1 MGNDSKPILGFL
13 QPTFGVL
20 EKNMLASPKKEARSK
35 KSGPMKRPKYTA
47 TRTRRVIAAN
57 VLVKMELRYRGVGDK
72 FKALAEDAGT
82 SLSTIQRATQ
92 PDSYSTGISVDVLT
106 QIAMAL
112 RCEPYELLMPPGL
125 VLDTQAPP

>member
-1 MGNDSKPILGFL
+1 MLSRR
-13 QPTFGVL
+13 
-20 EKNMLASPKKEARSK
+20 KNEARPTQ
-35 KSGPMKRPKYTA
+35 GGQMKRPKYTA
-47 TRTRRVIAAN
+47 VRTRRIIAAN

-112 RCEPYELLMPPGL
+112 RCEPYELLTPPE
-125 VLDTQAPP
+125 VADIQAPP